1 MPLDDLAN
9 PRIKPCPRLC
19 CSAVGHRT
27 LRTHELAILSLEV
40 PRPGRLGEAL
50 GAIMGGRL
58 ESIWVKRARRGP
70 MDEAVRV
77 ELQAGL
83 GIVGNADQGGWRQ
96 VTLLATATG
105 DEVVEAMAI
114 PLDASL
120 RRANLLVSGVR
131 LAHTRGVVLR
141 IGECRLRIRG
151 ETRPCALMDEAA
163 PGLQAALAPGW
174 RGGVFAQALDD
185 GAITVGDPIEWA

>member
-1 MPLDDLAN
+1 
-9 PRIKPCPRLC
+9 
-19 CSAVGHRT
+19 
-27 LRTHELAILSLEV
+27 
-40 PRPGRLGEAL
+40 
-50 GAIMGGRL
+50 MGGRL

-96 VTLLATATG
+96 VTLLDTATW

-120 RRANLLVSGVR
+120 RRK
-131 LAHTRGVVLR
+131 LAGSLDTK
-141 IGECRLRIRG
+141 I
-151 ETRPCALMDEAA
+151 AA
-163 PGLQAALAPGW
+163 S
-174 RGGVFAQALDD
+174 LDS
-185 GAITVGDPIEWA
+185 

>member
-1 MPLDDLAN
+1 MGELAEVVEPANLFPRIPTRLLCPIKPERAPGIRIKVPLDDLAN

-96 VTLLATATG
+96 VTLLDTATW

-114 PLDASL
+114 PSTPLS
-120 RRANLLVSGVR
+120 
-131 LAHTRGVVLR
+131 
-141 IGECRLRIRG
+141 
-151 ETRPCALMDEAA
+151 
-163 PGLQAALAPGW
+163 AALTSWYQACGW
-174 RGGVFAQALDD
+174 LTLEGWCCG
-185 GAITVGDPIEWA
+185 